1 MKETKCSAC
10 NEHRAGTVLRQVAF
24 DMPVNIFLEAKFTV
38 RRWTNTD
45 NLSFS
50 EKDLIKFFRKDS
62 LYIKIFL
69 KNIGGE
75 NFILKN

>member
-1 MKETKCSAC
+1 
-10 NEHRAGTVLRQVAF
+10 
-24 DMPVNIFLEAKFTV
+24 MPVNIFLEAKFTV

-69 KNIGGE
+69 KNIGGRKFYTKKL
-75 NFILKN
+75 NKLLKLS